1 MKVKNEVTV
10 GIMVVGGIVL
20 AVIGAFWL
28 SGKPWGEEQVELTAI
43 FREVGEI
50 RQGNPVKYRGVQIGR
65 VTEIALAP
73 GGNGVLVSLH
83 VSPTIELPPRPGV
96 VLAPASL
103 FGDWQGQI
111 VSITQYPELEFTSAG
126 VPGILPGTALPDIS
140 QLTAVAARIASDIET
155 LANRVEVAFTEETA
169 VKIRETIENV
179 QEISEQLT
187 GFVDQ
192 QTAAY
197 AAVANNLEAAT
208 ATVERVAG
216 GVETQVPEIL
226 ASARTAA
233 ENLEELSQQLEAAT
247 VGIPGLVARADT
259 TLGTIGRVAE
269 DVGGVVQGLEPQ
281 LQEIGP
287 TLIQAQQALATLERA
302 AARIEEGEGTLG
314 RLLED
319 PALYEETQAA
329 IATLRRILADLQAN
343 PEKYIGA
350 IKIFE

>member
-10 GIMVVGGIVL
+10 GLMVLGGIVI

-28 SGKPWGEEQVELTAI
+28 SGKPWGEEQVELIAI
-43 FREVGEI
+43 FREVGET
-50 RQGNPVKYRGVQIGR
+50 REGNPVKYRGVQIGR

-73 GGNGVLVSLH
+73 AGDGVLVTLN
-83 VSPTIELPPRPGV
+83 VSPDIELPPRPAV

-103 FGDWQGQI
+103 FGDWQGQL
-111 VSITQYPELEFTSAG
+111 VSMDQYPELEFTVTTS
-126 VPGILPGTALPDIS
+126 PEILPGTALPDIS
-140 QLTAVAARIASDIET
+140 QLTAVAARIATDIET

-192 QTAAY
+192 QTATY
-197 AAVANNLEAAT
+197 AEVAQNLESAT
-208 ATVERVAG
+208 ATVERVAV
-216 GVETQVPEIL
+216 GVEEQVPQIL
-226 ASARTAA
+226 ASARVAA
-233 ENLEELSQQLEAAT
+233 ANLEQLSQQLESAT
-247 VGIPGLVARADT
+247 AGVPGLVARADT

-314 RLLED
+314 RLLGD

-329 IATLRRILADLQAN
+329 VATLRRILADLQAN

-350 IKIFE
+350 VKIF